1 MKQSCSQYGG
11 LTNSDK
17 GFLRPEI
24 RKQKRMR
31 LTRGNP
37 WHVKSQDF
45 IGLSHP
51 YTSGAKNRH

>member
-11 LTNSDK
+11 LTNGDK
-17 GFLRPEI
+17 GFLHPEI

-51 YTSGAKNRH
+51 YTPGAKNRH